1 MQNITDAVPH
11 NILISKPERH
21 GSDGQ
26 NTQWIRNWLDSCIPS
41 FGVSGLMSRR
51 KLVISSFTLG
61 SVLRLVLFNI
71 FVGSVDCGTEYTLSK
86 FVDDTKLCGAVD
98 ILEGRDIDGP

>member
-1 MQNITDAVPH
+1 
-11 NILISKPERH
+11 
-21 GSDGQ
+21 
-26 NTQWIRNWLDSCIPS
+26 
-41 FGVSGLMSRR
+41 
-51 KLVISSFTLG
+51 VISSFTLG

-98 ILEGRDIDGP
+98 ILEGRDIIWMDLDRLERCEPQVSSTRPSARSCT